1 MSVMQPSKLIRVMNA
16 VFFDGTS
23 YFVDNA
29 NLAVDSDTVIVFK
42 SNNLDACNDK
52 CDELNDEAY

>member
-1 MSVMQPSKLIRVMNA
+1 MAHA

-23 YFVDNA
+23 YFVESA
-29 NLAVDSDTVIVFK
+29 NFQVDSDTEIVFR
-42 SNNLDACNDK
+42 SSNLDLCDQK